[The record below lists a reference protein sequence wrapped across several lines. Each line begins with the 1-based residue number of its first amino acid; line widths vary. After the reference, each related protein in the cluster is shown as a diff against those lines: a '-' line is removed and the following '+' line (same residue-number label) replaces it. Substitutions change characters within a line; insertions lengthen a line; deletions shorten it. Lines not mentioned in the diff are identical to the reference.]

1 MPAGSYSLQYN
12 VDNIKVNWIYLL
24 AACFLIR
31 IVFPDISW
39 YSFLAISITLH
50 QFLFLFNSIGK
61 TIPIRALFGAL
72 MCLQMLVGS
81 TLAYNGL
88 DQYQILERYMMQVPE
103 EQYFSY
109 AIPAVLS
116 FIIALNITNKPVG
129 EIIERDRIEEIIEN
143 DKNLPYILIGIGF
156 AFSFFGSAFSSGL
169 GFIIYLLSNLK
180 FIGAFLLV
188 LQKGKLKVLPLFI
201 VYSAILI
208 SSLREAMFH
217 DLITWVIFLGAIF
230 AIRLKPSA
238 ALKITF
244 IIIFTI
250 VIVIIQQL
258 KGIYRTSLRQGDE
271 AGLKT
276 FATAFEQGKD
286 NSDVFLLAGLAQ
298 SNVRINQGFII
309 THIMKTVPAQIPFSQ
324 GEELKIILEAAFMP
338 RILAPDKLNAGDRTI
353 FFKYSGLELLEGTS
367 MGLSSLGDA
376 YINFGVWGGCLF
388 MFLLGSFYNLVLYG
402 FQKFSKNYP
411 MLILFATLVF
421 YFPIRPD
428 SELQTN
434 LGHVVKSVILI
445 WILLQI
451 FSKYFRIEKK

>member
-1 MPAGSYSLQYN
+1 MRLFHSLFNVKFNTQLFAG
-12 VDNIKVNWIYLL
+12 IAIIIFLL
-24 AACFLIR
+24 
-31 IVFPDISW
+31 FPSMSW
-39 YSFLAISITLH
+39 YSYFAIIISIH
-50 QFLFLFNSIGK
+50 QFIYLFNSIGLV
-61 TIPIRALFGAL
+61 IPIRALFGTL
-72 MCLQMLVGS
+72 MCLQMLVGA
-81 TLAYNGL
+81 TFAYNGL
-88 DQYQILERYMMQVPE
+88 DKYQTLERYIMQIPE
-103 EQYFSY
+103 DQYFSY

-116 FIIALNITNKPVG
+116 FIAALHIFNKSSG
-129 EIIERDRIEEIIEN
+129 EIIDRKRVEDLISN
-143 DKNLPYILIGIGF
+143 NKNLPYIFIIVGF
-156 AFSFFGSAFSSGL
+156 GCSFIGSALSSGL

-188 LQKGKLKVLPLFI
+188 LQKGKLKIVPLII
-201 VYSAILI
+201 VYSAIII

-244 IIIFTI
+244 IVIFTI
-250 VIVIIQQL
+250 IVVIIQQL
-258 KGIYRTSLRQGDE
+258 KGIYRTSLKQGDE

-276 FATAFEQGKD
+276 FAAAFEQGKD
-286 NSDVFLLAGLAQ
+286 NSNVFLLAGLAQ

-309 THIMKTVPAQIPFSQ
+309 TNIMSTVPSQIPFAK
-324 GEELKIILEAAFMP
+324 GEELKIILEAAFLP
-338 RILAPDKLNAGDRTI
+338 RILAPNKLNAGDRTI
-353 FFKYSGLELLEGTS
+353 FSKYSGMDLLEGTS

-376 YINFGVWGGCLF
+376 YINFGVWGGCAF
-388 MFLLGSFYNLVLYG
+388 MFVLGLFYSLVLHG

-411 MLILFATLVF
+411 LLILFATLVF

-445 WILLQI
+445 WILLQV
-451 FSKYFRIEKK
+451 FSKYFRVEKK

>member
-1 MPAGSYSLQYN
+1 MQTSNYSLSYN
-12 VDNIKVNWIYLL
+12 PDSIKVNWIYLL
-24 AACFLIR
+24 GACFLLR
-31 IVFPDISW
+31 IIFPDISW
-39 YSFLAISITLH
+39 YSFIAISISLH
-50 QFLFLFNSIGK
+50 QFLFLFNSIGV
-61 TIPIRALFGAL
+61 TIPVRALFGAL

-109 AIPAVLS
+109 AIPSVLA
-116 FIIALNITNKPVG
+116 FIIALNISNKPVG
-129 EIIERDRIEEIIEN
+129 EIIERDRIEQVIETN
-143 DKNLPYILIGIGF
+143 KNLPYILIGIGF
-156 AFSFFGSAFSSGL
+156 AFSFFGSALSSGL
-169 GFIIYLLSNLK
+169 GFIIYVLSNLK

-188 LQKGKLKVLPLFI
+188 LQKGKLKVIPLII
-201 VYSAILI
+201 VYSAII
-208 SSLREAMFH
+208 VSSLREAMFH

-230 AIRLKPSA
+230 AIRTKPSPA
-238 ALKITF
+238 IKVTF
-244 IIIFTI
+244 IVIFTI
-250 VIVIIQQL
+250 IVVIIQQL
-258 KGIYRTSLRQGDE
+258 KGIYRSSLRQGDE

-309 THIMKTVPAQIPFSQ
+309 THIMKTVPAQLPFSN
-324 GEELKIILEAAFMP
+324 GEELMVILEAAFLP
-338 RILAPDKLNAGDRTI
+338 RILAPNKLKAGDRTI
-353 FFKYSGLELLEGTS
+353 FSKYSGLELLEGTS

-376 YINFGVWGGCLF
+376 YINFGVWGGCVF
-388 MFLLGSFYNLVLYG
+388 MFALGAFYNLVLYG

-411 MLILFATLVF
+411 LLILLATLIF

-434 LGHVVKSVILI
+434 LGHVIKSIILI
-445 WILLQI
+445 AILLQV
-451 FSKYFRIEKK
+451 FSKYFRVEKK